1 MLTFPHHKPLQPL
14 QSPASPGCSL
24 FLSPQA
30 SVPVSR
36 FSSAWNA
43 LSPTPAPREKEPK
56 LACRAGG
63 GCAHTP
69 SDEQRTQS
77 RTPTRAFTG
86 TPKEQESQR
95 GVRGVVLQ
103 DVPFTFLYGL
113 DFSTVKMFNLSLY
126 FKLHFLS
133 LLPEILIQQGRAQDS
148 DLPKTLHRLY

>member
-30 SVPVSR
+30 SVSVSR

-56 LACRAGG
+56 LACRVGG

-133 LLPEILIQQGRAQDS
+133 LLPEILIQQGRVQDS

>member
-1 MLTFPHHKPLQPL
+1 MTVSCTLQIITFPCMATSTLDGEKPGSALMLTFPHHKPLQPL

-30 SVPVSR
+30 SVSVSR

-56 LACRAGG
+56 LVSRVGG

-77 RTPTRAFTG
+77 RTPTRAFTR
-86 TPKEQESQR
+86 TPKQQGSQR
-95 GVRGVVLQ
+95 VLGEW
-103 DVPFTFLYGL
+103 YCR
-113 DFSTVKMFNLSLY
+113 MY
-126 FKLHFLS
+126 
-133 LLPEILIQQGRAQDS
+133 LLLF
-148 DLPKTLHRLY
+148 YMV